1 MYAAGNGVRFGS
13 YGAAALGRS
22 LTALASLRELD
33 IGCKPRT
40 SSVQI
45 LLRVLKFVMGW
56 WGDEFKRSRF
66 VGS

>member
-33 IGCKPRT
+33 IGCKPRP

-45 LLRVLKFVMGW
+45 LLRVFEVCDGLVGW
-56 WGDEFKRSRF
+56 RVQAFAFCW
-66 VGS
+66 